1 MRPWQRFPPGEI
13 EWVLHLPLWPRGG
26 AVSSCHMTKVRLL
39 AALLL
44 LAATLPAQTA
54 LPDPAIKKLIAEI
67 SPDRIAAAVKTLAAF
82 ETRGNYSDPNQKTR
96 GIGAARR
103 WIFAQFHGYSSRL
116 EVSYDIEKK
125 GGTEIASVIAVLPG
139 AAEPEK
145 RIIVGG
151 HYDSLNLRA
160 QGDKASE
167 APAPGADDDAS
178 GTAVVLE
185 LARVMSQY
193 HYRKTIVFVAFAGE
207 ELGYIGSA
215 SYASRAKANHE
226 QIEAFFNN
234 DIVGSDVT
242 GEPSTGTGIA
252 LNDIGGADDDTGGSG
267 ETGNRLR
274 IYSPEPADSASRRLA
289 RFVKDAAQR
298 YVPSLQIE
306 LVFRSDR
313 YTRGGDQIPFQQ
325 NGFAAVRLTTAS
337 ENLISQHTTADTP
350 DRVSSSFTATVA
362 RVNGAAIAG
371 LASVVPK

>member
-1 MRPWQRFPPGEI
+1 
-13 EWVLHLPLWPRGG
+13 VLI
-26 AVSSCHMTKVRLL
+26 
-39 AALLL
+39 AA
-44 LAATLPAQTA
+44 ALPAQTA
-54 LPDPAIKKLIAEI
+54 FPDPAIKKMVADI
-67 SPDRIAAAVKTLAAF
+67 SSDRIGASVKTLAGF

-116 EVSYDIEKK
+116 EVTYDIEKK
-125 GGTEIASVIAVLPG
+125 GATEITSVVAVLPG
-139 AAEPEK
+139 TAEPEK
-145 RIIVGG
+145 RIIVGA
-151 HYDSLNLRA
+151 HYDSINLRA
-160 QGDKASE
+160 KGDKAAE

-193 HYRKTIVFVAFAGE
+193 HFRKTIVFVAFAGE
-207 ELGYIGSA
+207 ELGYVGSTR
-215 SYASRAKANHE
+215 YASRAKANHE
-226 QIEAFFNN
+226 QIEAVFNN

-242 GEPSTGTGIA
+242 GEASTGTGIA

-274 IYSPEPADSASRRLA
+274 VYSPEPADSPSRRLA
-289 RFVKDAAQR
+289 HYIKDAAQR
-298 YVPSLQIE
+298 YVPTLQIE
-306 LVFRSDR
+306 LILRSDR

-325 NGFAAVRLTTAS
+325 NGFTAVRLTSAS

-350 DRVSSSFTATVA
+350 DRVSPTFTANVA

-371 LASVVPK
+371 LAGAVPK

>member
-1 MRPWQRFPPGEI
+1 M
-13 EWVLHLPLWPRGG
+13 L
-26 AVSSCHMTKVRLL
+26 RLL
-39 AALLL
+39 ATLLL
-44 LAATLPAQTA
+44 LEAALPAQTA
-54 LPDPAIKKLIAEI
+54 PPDPAIKKLVTEI

-103 WIFAQFHGYSSRL
+103 WIFAQFQGYSPRL

-125 GGTEIASVIAVLPG
+125 GATEIASVVAVLPG
-139 AAEPEK
+139 AVQPEK
-145 RIIVGG
+145 RIIVGA
-151 HYDSLNLRA
+151 HYDSINLRA
-160 QGDKASE
+160 KGDKAAE
-167 APAPGADDDAS
+167 ALAPGADDDAS

-193 HYRKTIVFVAFAGE
+193 RFRKTIVFIAFAGE
-207 ELGYIGSA
+207 ELGYVGSA
-215 SYASRAKANHE
+215 RYASRAKANHE
-226 QIEAFFNN
+226 QIEAVFNN

-274 IYSPEPADSASRRLA
+274 IYSPEPADSPSRRLA
-289 RFVKDAAQR
+289 HYVKDAAQR

-306 LVFRSDR
+306 LILRSDR

-325 NGFAAVRLTTAS
+325 NGFAAVRLTSAS
-337 ENLISQHTTADTP
+337 ENLISQHTVGDTP
-350 DRVSSSFTATVA
+350 DRVSPPFTANVA

-371 LASVVPK
+371 LASTVPK

>member
-1 MRPWQRFPPGEI
+1 
-13 EWVLHLPLWPRGG
+13 VL
-26 AVSSCHMTKVRLL
+26 KLL
-39 AALLL
+39 ITALLI
-44 LAATLPAQTA
+44 AATLLAQTA
-54 LPDPAIKKLIAEI
+54 PSDPAIKKLVAEI
-67 SPDRIAAAVKTLAAF
+67 SPDRIAASVKTLAGF

-103 WIFAQFHGYSSRL
+103 WIFAQFHGYSQRL

-125 GGTEIASVIAVLPG
+125 GATEIASVVAVLPG
-139 AAEPEK
+139 ATEPEK
-145 RIIVGG
+145 RIIVGA
-151 HYDSLNLRA
+151 HYDSINLRA
-160 QGDKASE
+160 KGDNAAE

-193 HYRKTIVFVAFAGE
+193 HFRKTIVFVAFAGE

-215 SYASRAKANHE
+215 RYASRAKTNHE
-226 QIEAFFNN
+226 QIEAVFNN

-242 GEPSTGTGIA
+242 GEPSSGTGIA

-274 IYSPEPADSASRRLA
+274 VYSPEPADSPSRRLA
-289 RFVKDAAQR
+289 RYIKDAAQR
-298 YVPSLQIE
+298 YVPTLQIE
-306 LVFRSDR
+306 LILRSDR

-325 NGFAAVRLTTAS
+325 NGFAAVRLTSAS
-337 ENLISQHTTADTP
+337 ENLISQHTTGDTP
-350 DRVSSSFTATVA
+350 DRVSPTFTANVA

-371 LASVVPK
+371 LASAVPK